1 MGIQYDAI
9 LCYGIEF
16 SYNDIVHLK
25 DTIEFKQRAEDIG
38 TDNMGNLWDE
48 MGHICCSGYFDQEE
62 EYQTY
67 IVGKELVSD
76 VSLHD
81 FLNEINEINKNEIK
95 NYLQKVCKD
104 YNLQYSEPKI
114 LCRPNIC

>member
-16 SYNDIVHLK
+16 SYDDIVHLK

-38 TDNMGNLWDE
+38 TDNMANLWDE
-48 MGHICCSGYFDQEE
+48 AGHICCSNYYDQPE
-62 EYQTY
+62 EYYTY
-67 IVGKELVSD
+67 IIGKEVVSN

-81 FLNEINEINKNEIK
+81 FLNEINENEIK
-95 NYLQKVCKD
+95 NHLQKVCKD

-114 LCRPNIC
+114 LCRPNVS

>member
-1 MGIQYDAI
+1 MGIQYNAI

-16 SYNDIVHLK
+16 SYDDIVHLK

-38 TDNMGNLWDE
+38 TDNMANLWSE
-48 MGHICCSGYFDQEE
+48 MGHICCSCYFDQEE

-67 IVGKELVSD
+67 IVELVSD

-81 FLNEINEINKNEIK
+81 FLNEINDTGIK
-95 NYLQKVCKD
+95 HYLQKVCKD

-114 LCRPNIC
+114 LCRPNVS